1 MSKSAEELIKFYK
14 EDSSFSHTTEA
25 EGTFVCDSRRIRGK
39 ADEREERVFEKRVIS
54 HAASFIFCS

>member
-25 EGTFVCDSRRIRGK
+25 EGTCLICKVARKKGGNVLEGESR
-39 ADEREERVFEKRVIS
+39 
-54 HAASFIFCS
+54 